1 MEMTDQMNPEN
12 WPAWATEPVEVVEA
26 NPAWAARAEL
36 EIKQLRELL
45 KHLDIHTFEH
55 IGSTSI
61 PGLSAKPIIDLM
73 GEVQSWDDMERIA
86 EQLNP
91 VGWNYVPPELDGRE
105 YRRFWV
111 KVKDGKR
118 AVHLH
123 LMRPDEER
131 WERQIRFR
139 DALRSRPDLV
149 KAYAE
154 LKIKLADENKDD
166 RESYTTA
173 KTEFILKVLDG
184 RL

>member
-1 MEMTDQMNPEN
+1 MEMNDPMNPEN
-12 WPAWATEPVEVVEA
+12 WPAWATEPVEVAEA
-26 NPAWAARAEL
+26 NSAWSKQAEE
-36 EIKQLRELL
+36 EIAQLRELL

-73 GEVQSWDDMERIA
+73 GEVQSWDDMGQIA
-86 EQLNP
+86 VQLNP
-91 VGWNYVPPELDGRE
+91 LGWNYVPPELDGRE

-118 AVHLH
+118 AVPLH
-123 LMRPDEER
+123 LMRPGEER

-139 DALRSRPDLV
+139 DVLRSRPDLV
-149 KAYAE
+149 KDYAE